1 MVEFSCHGGVS
12 VLMKV
17 LELVIRLGA
26 RLAEP
31 GEFTK
36 RAFLAGR
43 IDLSQAEA
51 VIDIIR
57 AKTDSA
63 RRLALANLRGDL
75 SSRVNRIRDN
85 VLTLIA
91 HIEASIDFPDEAVD
105 AMDVE
110 DMVERAEEAV
120 AALKEL
126 ADAGMSSRVYRDGV
140 SVVFV
145 GRPNVGK
152 SSLFNALV
160 GKARAIV
167 TDIPGTTRDV
177 IDDWI
182 SIKGV
187 PLRLVD
193 TAGMR
198 ETGNLIEQLGVEA
211 ANRQAEEADLVI
223 AVIDGSRPVCDE
235 ELDML
240 TQVADKSGVVAIN
253 KCDLECFVNEES
265 LMPYAGDKK
274 ILRMSAKTGEGL
286 RELEEALAGLAVER
300 IIGHLKARSWLIS
313 DSKGCRT
320 RCIL

>member
-1 MVEFSCHGGVS
+1 
-12 VLMKV
+12 
-17 LELVIRLGA
+17 

-198 ETGNLIEQLGVEA
+198 ETGNLI
-211 ANRQAEEADLVI
+211 
-223 AVIDGSRPVCDE
+223 
-235 ELDML
+235 
-240 TQVADKSGVVAIN
+240 
-253 KCDLECFVNEES
+253 
-265 LMPYAGDKK
+265 
-274 ILRMSAKTGEGL
+274 
-286 RELEEALAGLAVER
+286 
-300 IIGHLKARSWLIS
+300 
-313 DSKGCRT
+313 
-320 RCIL
+320 